1 MINLPLA
8 RALPALRRQ
17 EERSCLRKNI
27 LFKERLGG
35 SYPRPSVVC
44 AMILSLVGKRAAILV
59 AALLTSNTAFSSEC
73 TPPPQLQA
81 KLRAH
86 PSAESYAALGQY
98 FGDKDEH
105 QCAAQ
110 AWASAF
116 KLEPHSAKF
125 AYMLGLNLY
134 FSGDADHAASA
145 LQESIQLDPNEL
157 QTHLLL
163 ATVLEQVH
171 RGPEAATEWR
181 AALAIDPSSKLALD
195 GLAKWLLASRDYAA
209 VVKLLRSTTLDENL
223 ALDLAL
229 AYERMGRLD
238 DASATLRQAL
248 TKAPSSL
255 QLANTLALIDL
266 KAERHDEAAALLAKQ
281 YALRPNDLETQ
292 IDYFRILVVNDQRD
306 KAHPLGKTLLA
317 KAPHDFNVLYL
328 SGVLERE
335 DGNYAAAKDHL
346 EAAVQLNP
354 NHADCLYNLG
364 VALARLHQPDQ
375 ARDRLEQAISLGWNG
390 PEIRYE
396 LANVYR
402 ALGDTEKAAH
412 QMTLYQQET
421 RDKEQRTVAF
431 SKAAQADQEMHSG
444 DLKSA
449 VAHYREA
456 SDAVPTNPLFVYKL
470 ATALDASGDQ
480 TGAEQQFHRA
490 VQMDPNFTAAWIG
503 LASTLAKESKIP
515 EAKDAINT
523 ALRLD
528 PDNAQAQALRASIET
543 PAK

>member
-1 MINLPLA
+1 MIWPLA
-8 RALPALRRQ
+8 
-17 EERSCLRKNI
+17 
-27 LFKERLGG
+27 
-35 SYPRPSVVC
+35 
-44 AMILSLVGKRAAILV
+44 GKRAAILV
-59 AALLTSNTAFSSEC
+59 AALLASNTAFSSEC

-81 KLRAH
+81 KLHAH
-86 PSAESYAALGQY
+86 PSAENYATLGQY
-98 FGDKDEH
+98 FGDKDRH
-105 QCAAQ
+105 QCAVQ
-110 AWASAF
+110 AWASAL
-116 KLEPHSAKF
+116 KLQPGSAKF

-134 FSGDADHAASA
+134 FSADADHAASA
-145 LQESIQLDPNEL
+145 LQQSIQFDASEL
-157 QTHLLL
+157 QPHLLL
-163 ATVLEQVH
+163 ATVLEQLH
-171 RGPEAATEWR
+171 RGPEAFAEWR

-195 GLAKWLLASRDYAA
+195 GMAKSLLASRDYLA
-209 VVKLLRSTTLDENL
+209 VVKMLRSTTLDENL

-229 AYERMGRLD
+229 AYEHMGRLD
-238 DASATLRQAL
+238 DASTTLRQAL
-248 TKAPSSL
+248 VKTPSSL
-255 QLANTLALIDL
+255 QLANTLAFIDL

-306 KAHPLGKTLLA
+306 KAQPLGKTLLT

-328 SGVLERE
+328 NGVLERE
-335 DGNYAAAKDHL
+335 DGDYASAKDHL

-364 VALARLHQPDQ
+364 VALARLHQPDE
-375 ARDRLEQAISLGWNG
+375 ARDRLEKAISLGWNG

-402 ALGDTEKAAH
+402 ALGDTEKVTQ

-421 RDKEQRTVAF
+421 RAKEQRTVAF

-449 VAHYREA
+449 VLHYREA
-456 SDAVPTNPLFVYKL
+456 SDAVPKNPLFAYKL
-470 ATALDASGDQ
+470 ATALDASNDPAQ
-480 TGAEQQFHRA
+480 AEQQFRRA

-503 LASTLAKESKIP
+503 LASTLAKESKIA
-515 EAKDAINT
+515 EAKDAVNT

-528 PDNAQAQALRASIET
+528 PDNAEAQAL
-543 PAK
+543 AKQVDE